1 MKAEFVPLKKKP
13 NYILGC
19 SLIVHVTLPGIFMC
33 SERVSWRGGEREPE
47 TLRVCCCGRVW
58 KQAAWVLNLTECE
71 VVVGLEEG
79 GLASWG

>member
-1 MKAEFVPLKKKP
+1 
-13 NYILGC
+13 
-19 SLIVHVTLPGIFMC
+19 MC